1 MIKKLLLIS
10 LGIILF
16 SLNLKAQESFDK
28 WPALQNFHAV
38 ISQTFHPAEEGNLS
52 PVKKRSGELL
62 KKAVLL
68 HKSEIPVEFS
78 RPGIIPAVHKLYL
91 KSLALDKLIK
101 GKTEDKLILARLK
114 QVHDC
119 FHIIVGICSEKKI
132 R

>member
-1 MIKKLLLIS
+1 MIKKLLVIAF
-10 LGIILF
+10 GIVLF

-28 WPALQNFHAV
+28 WPALENFHTV
-38 ISQTFHPAEEGNLS
+38 ISQTFHPAEEGNLF

-68 HKSEIPVEFS
+68 HKSDIPVEFS

-91 KSLALDKLIK
+91 ETAALDKLVK
-101 GKTEDKLILARLK
+101 GKSGDKLILAQLK

-119 FHIIVGICSEKKI
+119 FHTIVGICSDKKD
-132 R
+132 